1 MDGGGGR
8 RTDVWRRNVTF
19 VNGSSG
25 PIYMGNNGS
34 RRGRDPA
41 SAPPDGAVAREFEAV
56 IARGFAARTGRR
68 TLMARVA
75 YCKCF
80 FLEILA

>member
-56 IARGFAARTGRR
+56 IARGFAARTGRADADGACCI
-68 TLMARVA
+68 LQM
-75 YCKCF
+75 F
-80 FLEILA
+80 FS